1 MYSEVLIQGEEA
13 EAMEGVRFQNQQQQ
27 EQRSSLP
34 SFRHP
39 NTIPPTINDLQAQ
52 QERDRQQQALEQFNA
67 PRDQQT
73 QQLFE
78 NLNVREPPKSQMKSN
93 YSGPNVIG
101 NSHEVEDP
109 SRHMSD
115 NDLTQPLLQNAE
127 EEKDEKPATKKR
139 GPGRPRSK
147 LR

>member
-1 MYSEVLIQGEEA
+1 
-13 EAMEGVRFQNQQQQ
+13 
-27 EQRSSLP
+27 
-34 SFRHP
+34 
-39 NTIPPTINDLQAQ
+39 
-52 QERDRQQQALEQFNA
+52 
-67 PRDQQT
+67 
-73 QQLFE
+73 
-78 NLNVREPPKSQMKSN
+78 MKSN